1 MGLVIKCLFFVRR
14 EKEKIKAARAFIFN
28 FERAI
33 GYQEEMQIVPSK
45 DMHGLKVNKRDFR
58 KRCEIF

>member
-1 MGLVIKCLFFVRR
+1 MGLVIKYFFFVRR

-45 DMHGLKVNKRDFR
+45 SMHGLK
-58 KRCEIF
+58 